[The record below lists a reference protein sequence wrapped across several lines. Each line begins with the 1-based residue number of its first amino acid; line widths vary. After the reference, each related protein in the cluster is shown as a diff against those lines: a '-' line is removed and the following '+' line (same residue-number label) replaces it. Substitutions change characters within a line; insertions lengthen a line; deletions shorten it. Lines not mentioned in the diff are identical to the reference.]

1 MLSLFPSIFVVIKG
15 NIFIK
20 FDWSR
25 STTSIKIKGYQE
37 FFFQLHWINWVEGR
51 WLVKIVDQIIFYW
64 LKTYCNYQLKE
75 LKQTFMRK
83 SPLKWTKTLSMYHTK
98 VWSDSICNDQ
108 LNFLSTTSRYSS
120 FSYELIFHQPEVKT
134 NLLQE
139 ISKAAV
145 LSKGKVSLHSYI
157 IMKSFLV
164 FFAWSK
170 WAICMHL

>member
-37 FFFQLHWINWVEGR
+37 F
-51 WLVKIVDQIIFYW
+51 
-64 LKTYCNYQLKE
+64 YQE
-75 LKQTFMRK
+75 YQ
-83 SPLKWTKTLSMYHTK
+83 TLSMYHTK